1 MGMDRTHDAGS
12 GDGGARLAS
21 WGWHLPLRISRW
33 ADRAADDDAGQPRR
47 DIHRAA
53 IDDAADANM
62 DAAASADAQ
71 ADGHAHPDLRSGQ
84 RHVPAGYGHEHGDE
98 VPNDRAATD
107 AAAMRDAAGRH
118 PAGTMLG
125 VMP

>member
-21 WGWHLPLRISRW
+21 WGWYTPLRITRW

-47 DIHRAA
+47 DIHSAA
-53 IDDAADANM
+53 VDDATNANVDATDRADA
-62 DAAASADAQ
+62 AT
-71 ADGHAHPDLRSGQ
+71 DGHAHTDLRNGQ
-84 RHVPAGYGHEHGDE
+84 RHVPARDGHEHGDE
-98 VPNDRAATD
+98 VSDDRAATD
-107 AAAMRDAAGRH
+107 VAALRDTAGRH

-125 VMP
+125 G